1 MNLITCHQRRTVVA
15 RAGLDLL
22 CVLNITPD
30 TWPFFDCAFE
40 RSVRTLRVSIAVR
53 KVVDRRHPD
62 PMAKRQLTIAECLR
76 RAKSVCAN
84 ESLIIRARLYKIHF
98 VAKKAE
104 STLECLPDPDLAK
117 FYSDDLPFPQAF
129 HQEIALW
136 KTIWNNSSIKPNS
149 LVTTI
154 ADRNASLPCSQR
166 IL

>member
-30 TWPFFDCAFE
+30 TWPFFYCAFE

-104 STLECLPDPDLAK
+104 STLECLPDPDLAT
-117 FYSDDLPFPQAF
+117 LPESFIVMICLF
-129 HQEIALW
+129 H
-136 KTIWNNSSIKPNS
+136 KHFIKRLRFGKPSGIIPLLNQT
-149 LVTTI
+149 L
-154 ADRNASLPCSQR
+154 LSQP
-166 IL
+166 